1 MSEKPIEI
9 PGLGSIAASTPQA
22 ARLGPLLGMAV
33 GDALGTTFE
42 FERIDQP
49 GYPTLATGPAR
60 DVVGGGPFGL
70 EPGQVTDDTQLGVCL
85 ARCIT
90 ETGMPIDMLD
100 LATRYVAWMK
110 YAFDIGNQTGGAL
123 RAIEDGNPIA
133 TAARDVWR
141 RGGRRAAGN
150 GSLMRTS
157 PIGVAFSDVAV
168 RLEQPHRLVE
178 AALADSIVTHAD
190 PRCAL
195 ACAAFD
201 LAIAH
206 GVVRHGSATP
216 STPSMLAGARQ
227 GLAIAADRM
236 RELWHDDRDDL
247 AAIDSAAAD
256 LTRDLDAAAHD
267 DPQLYTDELH
277 MHRTAGF
284 VRVAFRVA
292 FWHLHHTPRWR
303 DAVIDVASR
312 GGDADTNGAIVGA
325 LLGARDG
332 VHAIPIEWIG
342 RVLAVPQ
349 PGPLDWANAHHPRH
363 LLQLA

>member
-1 MSEKPIEI
+1 
-9 PGLGSIAASTPQA
+9 
-22 ARLGPLLGMAV
+22 
-33 GDALGTTFE
+33 
-42 FERIDQP
+42 
-49 GYPTLATGPAR
+49 
-60 DVVGGGPFGL
+60 
-70 EPGQVTDDTQLGVCL
+70 
-85 ARCIT
+85 
-90 ETGMPIDMLD
+90 MLD
-100 LATRYVAWMK
+100 LATRYVAWMQ

-123 RAIEDGNPIA
+123 KAIENGNPIA

-141 RGGRRAAGN
+141 RGGRHAAGN
-150 GSLMRTS
+150 GSLMRTA
-157 PIGVAFSDVAV
+157 PIGVAFSNVAA
-168 RLEQPHRLVE
+168 RHEQPATLVE
-178 AALADSIVTHAD
+178 AALTDSILTHAD

-206 GVVRHGSATP
+206 GV
-216 STPSMLAGARQ
+216 ARQ
-227 GLAIAADRM
+227 GSSPPVPHMISAARHGLALATERM
-236 RELWHDDRDDL
+236 RDLWSDDRDDL

-256 LTRDLDAAAHD
+256 LTRDLDAAAQD
-267 DPQLYTDELH
+267 DPQLYSDELH

-284 VRVAFRVA
+284 VRVAFRLA
-292 FWHLHHTPRWR
+292 FWHLTHTPSWR

-332 VHAIPIEWIG
+332 VHAIPADWID

-349 PGPLDWANAHHPRH
+349 PGPLEWANAHHPRH